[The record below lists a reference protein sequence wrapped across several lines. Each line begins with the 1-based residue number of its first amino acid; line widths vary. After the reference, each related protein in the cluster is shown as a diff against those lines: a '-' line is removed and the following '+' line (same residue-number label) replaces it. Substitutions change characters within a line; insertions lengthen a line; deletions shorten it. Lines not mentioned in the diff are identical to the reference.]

1 MPVIPTNYMVR
12 VYHKLFTPRIGLAY
26 SKIEYPDVH
35 HVLNE
40 VKQAGGIAV
49 IAHPGQLKDISLLEQ
64 LADRKEIDGIEV
76 WHPSNEESLI
86 AQLMILAQTHHLLMT
101 GGYGFSRNVLKSIQN
116 HRLLHNT
123 LRSRFCALEKWK
135 QKHKN

>member
-12 VYHKLFTPRIGLAY
+12 FIINCLRRELDLAY

-101 GGYGFSRNVLKSIQN
+101 GGTDFTECTQKYPEPS
-116 HRLLHNT
+116 
-123 LRSRFCALEKWK
+123 ALT
-135 QKHKN
+135 

>member
-1 MPVIPTNYMVR
+1 MVPMEMCIR
-12 VYHKLFTPRIGLAY
+12 DRLYGAVYHKLFTPRIGLAY

-64 LADRKEIDGIEV
+64 LADRKEIDGIEAV
-76 WHPSNEESLI
+76 SYTHRAKEFRNTKVTVIPRTRTEKFYSSLFCPRFT
-86 AQLMILAQTHHLLMT
+86 AVSYTHLTLLI
-101 GGYGFSRNVLKSIQN
+101 S
-116 HRLLHNT
+116 
-123 LRSRFCALEKWK
+123 
-135 QKHKN
+135 

>member
-1 MPVIPTNYMVR
+1 M
-12 VYHKLFTPRIGLAY
+12 FTPRIGLAY

-64 LADRKEIDGIEV
+64 LADRKEIDGIEAV
-76 WHPSNEESLI
+76 SYTHLDVYKRQGKGYIEKEQFEKICQYHKMCIRDSNRSSERRAGS
-86 AQLMILAQTHHLLMT
+86 A
-101 GGYGFSRNVLKSIQN
+101 GN
-116 HRLLHNT
+116 
-123 LRSRFCALEKWK
+123 LR
-135 QKHKN
+135 